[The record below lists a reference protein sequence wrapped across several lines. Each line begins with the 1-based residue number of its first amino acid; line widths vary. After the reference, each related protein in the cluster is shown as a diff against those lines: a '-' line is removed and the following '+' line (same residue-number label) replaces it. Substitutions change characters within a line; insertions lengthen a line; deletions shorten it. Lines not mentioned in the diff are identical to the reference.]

1 MPFYAV
7 ILYVKIMYMEKITN
21 PSRAEI
27 CGKRLKKL
35 IRENKTIKTQE
46 RFAELMNINVRTVK
60 RWVKEGVDSLS
71 TIKEI
76 ADLLEVSD
84 TELLFEK

>member
-1 MPFYAV
+1 
-7 ILYVKIMYMEKITN
+7 MEKFTN

-27 CGKRLKKL
+27 CGRKLKKL
-35 IRENKTIKTQE
+35 IRENKNIKTQE

-71 TIKEI
+71 TIKQI
-76 ADLLEVSD
+76 ADILGVDD
-84 TELLFEK
+84 TELLFEG